1 MSLRDRAQK
10 RYDEERVPDDLSN
23 FNVETTRDKG
33 DITCHECNEIY
44 QKTVKSLENVSD
56 GTSRVG
62 CPYCKRRRRALARQR
77 TDTQFLA
84 AAKKAHAHRALAD
97 GSHPYEYPDLP
108 KRVPN
113 HLDIRPMCYRC
124 GQIFPKTQKARD
136 HLEGNGCQRCWGV
149 KPWTETRLRQTIKE
163 KVLDKFLTLV
173 GLPPDEELCASS
185 PLRFVCK
192 AENHPTHKTVDNYV
206 NNETGPNCLR
216 CSYILRGYNKQTDL
230 ADFIEKANAK
240 HTDPE
245 TGVNPY
251 FYDMVTTEKVT
262 QKDVIK
268 IGCTACRDAGNE
280 PYFEQV
286 ANYHLQGHG
295 CRRCNNRSFR
305 PERPGRFYELNFYSP
320 DGTFLFKKAGITN
333 LLLADR
339 IYRIHCGARRS
350 KLAFIIVPVADVYFE
365 VGQDAADLEQAV
377 LAIRDDE
384 NHQYVHH
391 TSFHG
396 STELFQS
403 NASPMKLGID
413 AGLIDPA
420 DVNYYSNDDG
430 DAPSFMGAEA

>member
-1 MSLRDRAQK
+1 MSLRTAQK
-10 RYDEERVPDDLSN
+10 RYDEEGIPDDLSTSTLELLEIRAISLAT
-23 FNVETTRDKG
+23 NVA
-33 DITCHECNEIY
+33 IVY
-44 QKTVKSLENVSD
+44 PKTVKSLENVSD
-56 GTSRVG
+56 GRSRVG
-62 CPYCKRRRRALARQR
+62 CPACKEKRRAISRQR
-77 TDTQFLA
+77 TNTQFLA

-97 GSHPYEYPDLP
+97 GSHPYVYPDLP

-113 HLDIRPMCYRC
+113 HLDIQPMCHRC
-124 GQIFPKTQKARD
+124 GQIFPKPQKVSD
-136 HLEGNGCQRCWGV
+136 HLAGYGCQRCSNNA
-149 KPWTETRLRQTIKE
+149 PWTEERLRQTIDE
-163 KVLDKFLTLV
+163 KGLDRFLTLV
-173 GLPPDEELCASS
+173 GLPQDEDLRSS
-185 PLRFVCK
+185 SRLNFVCK
-192 AENHPTHKTVDNYV
+192 AEGHPTHKTVGNYV
-206 NNETGPNCLR
+206 NNETGPNCRR
-216 CSYILRGYNKQTDL
+216 CSYILRGYNMQTDR
-230 ADFIEKANAK
+230 ADFIEKASAK

-268 IGCTACRDAGNE
+268 IGCTACRDAGKD

-413 AGLIDPA
+413 SGLIDPA
-420 DVNYYSNDDG
+420 DVNYYNNDDE
-430 DAPSFMGAEA
+430 DTPTSTEAEA

>member
-10 RYDEERVPDDLSN
+10 RYDEEGIPDDLSN
-23 FNVETTRDKG
+23 FNVRTTRDKG
-33 DITCHECNEIY
+33 DITCHECGLVY
-44 QKTVKSLENVSD
+44 PKTVKSLENVSD
-56 GTSRVG
+56 GRSRVG
-62 CPYCKRRRRALARQR
+62 CPACKEKRRALSRQR
-77 TDTQFLA
+77 TGTQFLA
-84 AAKKAHAHRALAD
+84 TAKKKHSHRALED
-97 GSHPYEYPDLP
+97 GSHPYEYHDLP
-108 KRVPN
+108 GRLPN
-113 HLDIRPMCYRC
+113 HLEILPYCLRC
-124 GQIFPKTQKARD
+124 NDYFPKLQKVSD
-136 HLEGNGCQRCWGV
+136 HLAGHGCQRCSNNA
-149 KPWTETRLRQTIKE
+149 PWTEERLSQIIDE
-163 KVLDKFLTLV
+163 KGLDKFLTLV
-173 GLPPDEELCASS
+173 VLPQDEDLRTSS
-185 PLRFVCK
+185 RLRFICK
-192 AENHPTHKTVDNYV
+192 AEGHPTHKTVGNYV

-216 CSYILRGYNKQTDL
+216 CSYILRGYNLQTDL
-230 ADFIEKANAK
+230 AAFIEKANAK

-251 FYDMVTTEKVT
+251 FYDLITTEKVT

-268 IGCTACRDAGNE
+268 IGCTNCRDAGKE

-305 PERPGRFYELNFYSP
+305 PERPGRFYELSFYSP

-350 KLAFIIVPVADVYFE
+350 KLSFTIVPVADIYFE

-384 NHQYVHH
+384 DHQYLHH
-391 TSFHG
+391 TRFHG
-396 STELFQS
+396 STELFQP
-403 NASPMKLGID
+403 NASPMKLGIA

-420 DVNYYSNDDG
+420 DVNYYSNDDE
-430 DAPSFMGAEA
+430 DTPTSTGAEA